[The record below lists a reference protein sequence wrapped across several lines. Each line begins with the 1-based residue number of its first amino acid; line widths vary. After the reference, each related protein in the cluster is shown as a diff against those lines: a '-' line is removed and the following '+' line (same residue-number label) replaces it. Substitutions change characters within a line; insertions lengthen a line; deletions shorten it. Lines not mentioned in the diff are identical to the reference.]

1 MIKTASVMTTLERSW
16 IDANPEL
23 ASQAVSAFYEKYSP
37 FFTIVFN
44 FKDPNRLKLIAFED
58 SELLK
63 EAEMVNDYYN
73 QF

>member
-1 MIKTASVMTTLERSW
+1 MIKTASVVTILERSW

-23 ASQAVSAFYEKYSP
+23 ASKAVDAFYEKYSP
-37 FFTIVFN
+37 FFKIVFN
-44 FKDPNRLKLIAFED
+44 FNDPNRLKLIAFED

>member
-37 FFTIVFN
+37 FFKIVFN

-58 SELLK
+58 SELLE